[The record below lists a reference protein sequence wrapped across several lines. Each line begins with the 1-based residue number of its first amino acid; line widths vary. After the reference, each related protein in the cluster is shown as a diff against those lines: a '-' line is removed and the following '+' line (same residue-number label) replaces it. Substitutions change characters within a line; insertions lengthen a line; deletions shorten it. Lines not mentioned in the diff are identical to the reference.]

1 MNYADQRET
10 SLATMPP
17 IKIGDPPN
25 AEKKD
30 AIDLTGN
37 IGWNPLQEL
46 GDNRKSSTR

>member
-10 SLATMPP
+10 SPATMPP
-17 IKIGDPPN
+17 ITIGDPPD

-30 AIDLTGN
+30 TMDLTGN

-46 GDNRKSSTR
+46 GDNRKSSKR